1 MYHAYDIITIYGYIV
16 HDDDDCTCH
25 PQWPPVSATN
35 PSQAKQMGLRPEP
48 WNGLENVLIS
58 EIIAP
63 VATEINQPVDKGCN
77 LLVQLVIA

>member
-1 MYHAYDIITIYGYIV
+1 MSSTMATS
-16 HDDDDCTCH
+16 
-25 PQWPPVSATN
+25 VSATN
-35 PSQAKQMGLRPEP
+35 PSQAKQMGLWPEP

-77 LLVQLVIA
+77 LLVQLVMA

>member
-1 MYHAYDIITIYGYIV
+1 
-16 HDDDDCTCH
+16 
-25 PQWPPVSATN
+25 
-35 PSQAKQMGLRPEP
+35 MGLWPEP

-77 LLVQLVIA
+77 LLVQLVSLVLHRLPANYFCHPHAKLSNGSRENIVA